1 MTDLP
6 ALGPERWRADVALM
20 DGGVVRVRPIEPS
33 DAPGLEAFHAGLSDE
48 SRYLRFF
55 SPHPR
60 LSEREVERF
69 TRVDMVDRVAL
80 VAELEGQLVAV
91 GRFDRRPGGED
102 AEVAFVVSDSQQG
115 RGIATVLLEHLAA
128 MARERGITR
137 FTAEVLPHN
146 RAMLNVFSA
155 VGFIGTRTFDDGV
168 MHVEM
173 SIGRA
178 GDAAEAVAD
187 REHVAEARS
196 VSRLLLPSSI
206 AVIGASRTP
215 GTVGNALLVNLV
227 AGGFPG
233 PLFAVNP
240 RAEEI
245 AGVPCHPRVSAIPG
259 PVDLAVIA
267 LRPDQVLAAVDECGE
282 KGMGGVVVVSAG
294 FAETGGDGAVLQQE
308 LVRRVRFYGMR
319 LIGPNCLGVV
329 NTAPGVS
336 MNATFADV
344 PVRHG
349 RAGFMAQS
357 GALGIAFLA
366 EAARS
371 GLGVSTFVS
380 AGNKADVS
388 GNDMLQFWEDDPQT
402 AVVLLYLESFGNPR
416 KFARIARR
424 VSRRKPIVALK
435 SGRSSIGQQA
445 ARSHTAALASPDS
458 SVDAL
463 FQQAGVIRVDTL
475 GQMLDTARVA
485 ATCPTPRGPR
495 LAIVGNS
502 GGPAIMA
509 ADAAEGAGLDVP
521 ALMPSTRQRLRELL
535 GPNAA
540 VANPVDTTAA
550 ADAGLLCQA
559 VAAVLEDPG
568 VDELVVVFTPTL
580 LASSAA
586 VADELQA
593 LPRPTVPVA
602 AALLATDPLPID
614 LDKAGIA
621 TFAMPEEAVAAL
633 GRLAAHGSWARRPPG
648 SIPDLDGI
656 DTERAPWLVDQYLAS
671 RPDGGW
677 LDERTA
683 SLLLRAY
690 GIPLIESRQ
699 VAGPAAAADA
709 ARQLAGP
716 VALKATG
723 PALLHKS
730 DVGGVRLGLQTP
742 DEVAVAYREMQA
754 ALATQMTGAV
764 VQPMVAE
771 GIEVIVGI
779 VHDEPFGPLVMF
791 GLGGTAAELLEDRS
805 FRALP
810 LTDLD
815 VAELVRSIRSAPL
828 LFGYRGAPA
837 CDTRALQDLLLRV
850 GRLAEDVPELAELDL
865 NPVIVSPSGVVAV
878 DARVRIRPVLRPPD
892 VRRLR
897 DPA

>member
-1 MTDLP
+1 
-6 ALGPERWRADVALM
+6 M

-48 SRYLRFF
+48 SRYFRFF

-60 LSEREVERF
+60 LSTGEVERF

-80 VAELEGQLVAV
+80 VAELEGDLVAV
-91 GRFDRRPGGED
+91 GRFDRRSGGDD

-128 MARERGITR
+128 MARERGITG

-155 VGFIGTRTFDDGV
+155 VGFIGTRTLDDGV

-173 SIGRA
+173 SIDRV
-178 GDAAEAVAD
+178 GDAAKAIAD
-187 REHVAEARS
+187 REHIAEARS
-196 VSRLLLPSSI
+196 VARILAPASI
-206 AVIGASRTP
+206 AVVGASRTP

-227 AGGFPG
+227 ARGFAG
-233 PLFAVNP
+233 PLYAVNP
-240 RAEEI
+240 SADEI
-245 AGVPCHPRVSAIPG
+245 AGVPCHPSISAIPG

-267 LRPDQVLAAVDECGE
+267 LSPDQVLPAVDECGAH
-282 KGMGGVVVVSAG
+282 GVGGIVVVSAG
-294 FAETGGDGAVLQQE
+294 FAETGGDGAELQEE

-357 GALGIAFLA
+357 GALGVAFLA

-388 GNDMLQFWEDDPQT
+388 GNDMLQYWEDDPQT

-463 FQQAGVIRVDTL
+463 FRQAGVIRVDTL
-475 GQMLDTARVA
+475 GEMLDTARVA
-485 ATCPTPRGPR
+485 ATCPSPRGPR

-509 ADAAEGAGLDVP
+509 ADAAAGAGLEVP
-521 ALMPSTRQRLRELL
+521 ALMPDTQRRLRELL

-540 VANPVDTTAA
+540 VVNPVDTTAA
-550 ADAGLLCQA
+550 ADARVLAQA

-568 VDELVVVFTPTL
+568 VDELVIVFTPTL
-580 LASSAA
+580 LASSMEVTAEL
-586 VADELQA
+586 VAM
-593 LPRPTVPVA
+593 PRPAVPVA
-602 AALLATDPLPID
+602 AALLATDPLPIE
-614 LDKAGIA
+614 LDEAGIA
-621 TFAMPEEAVAAL
+621 AFAMPEEAVAAL
-633 GRLAAHGSWARRPPG
+633 GRVAAQAAWARRPAG
-648 SIPDLDGI
+648 SIPELDNI
-656 DTERAPWLVDQYLAS
+656 DAEAAPWLVDDFLAS
-671 RPDGGW
+671 HRDGGW
-677 LDERTA
+677 LDERTT

-690 GIPLIESRQ
+690 GIPLVESRD
-699 VAGPAAAADA
+699 VNGPRAAADA
-709 ARQLAGP
+709 ASQLGVP
-716 VALKATG
+716 VALKAIG
-723 PALLHKS
+723 PLHKS
-730 DVGGVRLGLQTP
+730 DVGGVRLSLETP
-742 DEVAVAYREMQA
+742 AEVAVAYEEMQA
-754 ALATQMTGAV
+754 SLATTMTGAV
-764 VQPMVAE
+764 VQPMVAD
-771 GIEVIVGI
+771 GVEVIVGV

-791 GLGGTAAELLEDRS
+791 GLGGTAAELLQDRS
-805 FRALP
+805 FRTLP

-837 CDTRALQDLLLRV
+837 CDIAALQDFLLRV

-878 DARVRIRPVLRPPD
+878 DARVRLRPVLGPPD

-897 DPA
+897 DPG